1 MSHRGVS
8 RPMRAG
14 GLVLLG
20 VAAVAAVIGTAS
32 AVSGDDE
39 KQAAPPPEDPGTSEP
54 AEPGGGTT
62 SEPAEETTASSEPET
77 TESSAP
83 AESRTPPSSPA
94 KPTGS
99 AGSGNG
105 SADGGKGDADKSVS
119 VRVYNNS
126 KIKGLASRAADDLRA
141 NGWNVVMTGNY
152 SSGRIYTT
160 TVYYRPGTAERGA
173 AEAIGAEFG
182 MRVEPRFDGIADST
196 PGVIVIVTK
205 DYSSGK

>member
-1 MSHRGVS
+1 
-8 RPMRAG
+8 MRAG

-39 KQAAPPPEDPGTSEP
+39 KQAAPPPEDPGTSES

-62 SEPAEETTASSEPET
+62 SEPADETTTSSEPEPPET
-77 TESSAP
+77 SGPTESS
-83 AESRTPPSSPA
+83 TPPSSPA

-99 AGSGNG
+99 AGSGDG
-105 SADGGKGDADKSVS
+105 SADGSKGDADKSVS

-126 KIKGLASRAADDLRA
+126 KIKGLADRAAEDLRS

-152 SSGRIYTT
+152 SSGTIYTT
-160 TVYYRPGTAERGA
+160 TVYYRPGTSEQGA
-173 AEAIGAEFG
+173 AEAIAAEFG
-182 MRVEPRFDGIADST
+182 MRAEPRFDGIADSS